1 MTTKEIAS
9 RFYELTQEG
18 KFEQIH
24 DELFSKQAVSV
35 EPENAQAGVLRTV
48 SGMDQIKKK
57 GKEWNEA
64 VQEVHSGYS
73 SEPQIAGNHF
83 TVAMGMEVTL
93 KGQPRMKMDE
103 ICLYEVKDGKIV
115 KEQFFY

>member
-1 MTTKEIAS
+1 MTTKEIAN
-9 RFYELTQEG
+9 RFYELTQLG

-24 DELFSKQAVSV
+24 DELFSSQAVSI
-35 EPENAQAGVLRTV
+35 EPEHAQGQLKTV
-48 SGMDQIKKK
+48 KGMDQIKKK

-73 SEPQIAGNHF
+73 SEPQVAGTHF

-93 KGQPRMKMDE
+93 KGQPRTKLDE